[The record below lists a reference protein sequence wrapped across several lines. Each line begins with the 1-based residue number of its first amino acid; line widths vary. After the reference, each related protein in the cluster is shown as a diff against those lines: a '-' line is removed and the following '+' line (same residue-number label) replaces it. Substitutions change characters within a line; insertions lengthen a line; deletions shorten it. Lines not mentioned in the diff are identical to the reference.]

1 VLLLVYTNKLINMN
15 TKYIFVTG
23 GVASSLGK
31 GVIAATL
38 GRLLQNR
45 GFNITIQKF
54 DPYINVDPGTL
65 NPNEHGECYVTID
78 GYECDLDLGH
88 YERFTDIKTTRNNS
102 FTTGRIYQ
110 EVINK
115 ERRGDYGG
123 KTVQV
128 VPHITDA
135 IKENMLRT
143 GKENP
148 ELDFVITEIGGTVG
162 DIEGLPFLESIRQ
175 LKWELGEDALV
186 VHLAYV
192 PYIAAAGEL
201 KTKPTQHSV
210 KTLQS
215 YGIQPDCIVLR
226 SEHPLPQGLR
236 KKVASFCNVQ
246 PEYVLHSPDV
256 PSIYALPLKM
266 HEEKLAIQVL
276 KLSGYQNIES
286 LPVTKSHDKWHHFVE
301 MWQSTAEELHIGF
314 VGKYDLQDAYK
325 SITESLKIAG
335 IYCGRKIVTHFI
347 DAEEIEKGKQLSTLF
362 AKEKNG
368 SSESNDV
375 KLSGAILCPGFGDR
389 GIEGKITAARY
400 LRENN
405 IPTLGICLG
414 MQIMAIEFARNVLG
428 HKTANSTEFN
438 KQTDCPIIDMM
449 EEQKHIANLGG
460 TMRLGG
466 YECELIA
473 NSLSHTIY
481 KKDVIVERHRHRYE
495 LNSNYINE
503 MEAKGMKIS
512 GNNPQ
517 SKLAEIIELPSN
529 HFYIGSQFHPE
540 YSSTVLNPHPLFMA
554 FINSCID

>member
-1 VLLLVYTNKLINMN
+1 MI
-15 TKYIFVTG
+15 KYVFVTG

-88 YERFTDIKTTRNNS
+88 YERFTDIKTTRHNS
-102 FTTGRIYQ
+102 YTTGRIYQ
-110 EVINK
+110 DVINK

-135 IKENMLRT
+135 IKERMLAGAEILKDNGNGET
-143 GKENP
+143 S
-148 ELDFVITEIGGTVG
+148 FVITEIGGTVG
-162 DIEGLPFLESIRQ
+162 DIEGLPFLEAIRQ
-175 LKWELGEDALV
+175 LKWELGDDALV

-226 SEHPLPQGLR
+226 SEHPLSDGLR
-236 KKVASFCNVQ
+236 RKVAGFCNVR
-246 PEYVLHSPDV
+246 PEFVLHSPDV

-266 HEEKLAIQVL
+266 HEEKLAIQIL
-276 KLSGYQNIES
+276 KLSGYHDIDK
-286 LPVTKSHDKWHHFVE
+286 LPVTKNHDKWHRFVD
-301 MWQSTAEELHIGF
+301 MWQSTTEELHIGF

-335 IYCGRKIVTHFI
+335 VYCGKKIVTHFI
-347 DAEEIEKGKQLSTLF
+347 NAEEITEENV
-362 AKEKNG
+362 AE
-368 SSESNDV
+368 
-375 KLSGAILCPGFGDR
+375 KLSLHAAESSLHAAGESEGVLGYILCPGFGDR

-400 LRENN
+400 LREHNM
-405 IPTLGICLG
+405 PTLGICLG
-414 MQIMAIEFARNVLG
+414 MQIMAIEFARDVLG
-428 HKTANSTEFN
+428 YSDANSTEFN
-438 KQTDCPIIDMM
+438 TQVQCPIIDMM

-466 YECELIA
+466 YDCEL
-473 NSLSHTIY
+473 LSGSRAHSIY
-481 KKDVIVERHRHRYE
+481 NKDIITERHRHRYE
-495 LNSNYINE
+495 LNSKYIDE
-503 MEAKGMKIS
+503 MEQNGMKVS
-512 GNNPQ
+512 GRNPQ
-517 SKLAEIIELPSN
+517 SKLAEIIELPAN
-529 HFYIGSQFHPE
+529 KFYLGTQFHPE
-540 YSSTVLNPHPLFMA
+540 YGSTVLNPHPLFLA
-554 FINSCID
+554 FLNACIE

>member
-1 VLLLVYTNKLINMN
+1 M
-15 TKYIFVTG
+15 KYVFVTG

-45 GFNITIQKF
+45 GFKITIQKF

-88 YERFTDIKTTRNNS
+88 YERFNDIKTTRWNS

-110 EVINK
+110 EVIEK
-115 ERRGDYGG
+115 ERRGEYGG

-128 VPHITDA
+128 VPHITNA

-148 ELDFVITEIGGTVG
+148 DLDFVITEIGGTVG

-175 LKWELGEDALV
+175 LKWELGNDALV

-226 SEHPLPQGLR
+226 SEHPLSDGLR
-236 KKVASFCNVQ
+236 RKVASFCNVQ

-266 HEEKLAIQVL
+266 HEEGLALAIMKLANIPVP
-276 KLSGYQNIES
+276 SG
-286 LPVTKSHDKWHHFVE
+286 VTPEHDKWHHYVE
-301 MWQSTAEELHIGF
+301 KQQLIMDELHIGF

-325 SITESLKIAG
+325 SITESVKIAG

-347 DAEEIEKGKQLSTLF
+347 NAEEITPENVAEKLTLSLGGKQQT
-362 AKEKNG
+362 
-368 SSESNDV
+368 V
-375 KLSGAILCPGFGDR
+375 SGYIICPGFGDR
-389 GIEGKITAARY
+389 GIEGKIIAAKY

-414 MQIMAIEFARNVLG
+414 MQIMAIEFARDVLG
-428 HKTANSTEFN
+428 YATANSTEFN
-438 KQTDCPIIDMM
+438 KETTAPVIDMM

-466 YECELIA
+466 YECKLA
-473 NSLSHTIY
+473 DGSRAHAIY
-481 KKDVIVERHRHRYE
+481 NKDVITERHRHRYE
-495 LNSNYINE
+495 LNSDYIEE
-503 MEAKGMKIS
+503 MEQKGMKVS
-512 GNNPQ
+512 GRNPQ
-517 SKLAEIIELPSN
+517 SNLAEIIELPQN
-529 HFYIGSQFHPE
+529 HFYLGTQFHPE
-540 YSSTVLNPHPLFMA
+540 YSSTVLNPHPLFLA
-554 FINSCID
+554 FINSALGK